1 MKQLPIAIV
10 ALLGLFSA
18 GCDES
23 GPRVALADP
32 SLSGGGQHIFH
43 SANSCAPDS
52 AAPVWGAG
60 SALVGYSCFNNANG
74 Q

>member
-1 MKQLPIAIV
+1 MKQFSIAIV
-10 ALLGLFSA
+10 ACLGLFSA
-18 GCDES
+18 ACDES

-32 SLSGGGQHIFH
+32 SSSGGQHVFH
-43 SANSCAPDS
+43 SANACAPDS